1 MNRQQSRAQ
10 FERSRRSIP
19 GGVNSPARA
28 FGAVG
33 GEPPFIDRG
42 EGPYLYDVDG
52 NRYLDYVGSWG
63 PLILGHAHPEVVAAV
78 ERALRKGTS
87 FGAPTEAESELAE
100 MVIEAV
106 PSVERVRM
114 VSSGTEA
121 TMSAIRLARGFTR
134 RDRIVKFAGC
144 YHGHVDSLL
153 VKAGSGAMTHGN
165 PSSPGVP
172 IGSTNDTLVVEF
184 NDVAALEAAF
194 ANYPQLIACV
204 ILEPVVGNM
213 GVVLPEDAF
222 LEAIGELCRTNG
234 ALVIFDEVM
243 TGFRIQ
249 YGGVQARFLDLVKP
263 DLTTFGKILGGG
275 MPVGA
280 YGGRADVMDVV
291 SPVGPVYQ
299 AGTLS
304 GNPLAMACGIAT
316 LEILKRTNPYA
327 RLEAETTRLAQ
338 GLAAAATAAGVPHTV
353 AQIGSM
359 FTLFFNA
366 EPVINQTVAA
376 RSDTKRFAR
385 YFWGMLDRGVY
396 LPCSQFEANFVS
408 SVHTPEQIDQTLA
421 AAREVLSELSG

>member
-1 MNRQQSRAQ
+1 MNRERSRAQ
-10 FERSRRSIP
+10 FERARRSIP

-63 PLILGHAHPEVVAAV
+63 PLILGHAHPEVGAAV
-78 ERALRKGTS
+78 DQALRKGTS

-106 PSVERVRM
+106 PSVERIRM

-121 TMSAIRLARGFTR
+121 TMSAIRLARGFTK
-134 RDRIVKFAGC
+134 RDRIIKFAGC

-172 IGSTNDTLVVEF
+172 VGSTNDTIVVEF
-184 NDVAALEAAF
+184 NDVPALEATF
-194 ANYPQLIACV
+194 AAARGQIACV

-213 GVVLPEDAF
+213 GVVLPEPGF
-222 LEAIGELCRTNG
+222 LAAVQQLCRANG
-234 ALVIFDEVM
+234 ALLIFDEVM
-243 TGFRIQ
+243 TGFRLA
-249 YGGVQARFLDLVKP
+249 YGGAQARLGGATP

-280 YGGRADVMDVV
+280 YGGRADVMDCV

-316 LEILKRTNPYA
+316 LRILKRTNPYP
-327 RLEAETTRLAQ
+327 RLESETTRLAQ
-338 GLAAAATAAGVPHTV
+338 GLAAAASAAGVPHTV

-359 FTLFFNA
+359 FTLFFSG
-366 EPVINQTVAA
+366 EKVVNQTVAA
-376 RSDTKRFAR
+376 RCDTKQFAR
-385 YFWGMLDRGVY
+385 YFWGMLDRGIY

-408 SVHTPEQIDQTLA
+408 AAHTPEHIDQTIA
-421 AAREVLSELSG
+421 AAREVLAECRD

>member
-1 MNRQQSRAQ
+1 MKR
-10 FERSRRSIP
+10 ERSQEQFARARRVIP

-78 ERALRKGTS
+78 EQTLRKGTS

-106 PSVERVRM
+106 PSVERIRF

-121 TMSAIRLARGFTR
+121 TMSAIRVARGFTK
-134 RDRIVKFAGC
+134 RDKIIKFAGC

-172 IGSTNDTLVVEF
+172 VGSTNDTVVVEF
-184 NDVAALEAAF
+184 NDVPGLEAAF
-194 ANYPQLIACV
+194 AAARGQIACV

-213 GVVLPEDAF
+213 GVVLPEDNF
-222 LEAIGELCRTNG
+222 LKALGELCRTNG

-243 TGFRIQ
+243 TGFRIE
-249 YGGVQARFLDLVKP
+249 YGGVQRRFLDLVKP

-316 LEILKRTNPYA
+316 LKVLKREMPYTRIGSETF
-327 RLEAETTRLAQ
+327 RLVR
-338 GLAAAATAAGVPHTV
+338 GLKDAATAAGIPHSV
-353 AQIGSM
+353 AFVGSM
-359 FTLFFNA
+359 FTLFFNP
-366 EPVINQTVAA
+366 EKVVNQTIAG

-385 YFWGMLDRGVY
+385 YFWGMLDRGFY

-408 SVHTPEQIDQTLA
+408 VVHTPAMIDQTIA
-421 AAREVLSELSG
+421 AAREVLSELCG

>member
-1 MNRQQSRAQ
+1 MNRERSRAQ
-10 FERSRRSIP
+10 FERARRSIP

-42 EGPYLYDVDG
+42 QGPFLYDVDG
-52 NRYLDYVGSWG
+52 NRYLDYIGSWG

-78 ERALRKGTS
+78 EQALHKGTS

-106 PSVERVRM
+106 PSVERIRM

-121 TMSAIRLARGFTR
+121 TMSAIRLARGFTK
-134 RDRIVKFAGC
+134 RDRIIKFAGC

-172 IGSTNDTLVVEF
+172 VGSTNDTIVVEF
-184 NDVAALEAAF
+184 NDVPALEATF
-194 ANYPQLIACV
+194 AAARGQIACV

-213 GVVLPEDAF
+213 GVVLPEPGF
-222 LEAIGELCRTNG
+222 LEAVQQVCRTNG
-234 ALVIFDEVM
+234 ALLIFDEVM
-243 TGFRIQ
+243 TGFRLA
-249 YGGVQARFLDLVKP
+249 YGGAQARLGGTTP

-280 YGGRADVMDVV
+280 YGGRADVMDCV

-316 LEILKRTNPYA
+316 LRILKRTNPYP
-327 RLEAETTRLAQ
+327 RLESETIRLAQ
-338 GLAAAATAAGVPHTV
+338 GLAAAASAAGVPHTV

-359 FTLFFNA
+359 FTLFFSG
-366 EPVINQTVAA
+366 EKVVNQTVAA
-376 RSDTKRFAR
+376 RCDTKQFAR
-385 YFWGMLDRGVY
+385 YFWGMLDRGIY

-408 SVHTPEQIDQTLA
+408 AAHTPEHIDQTLA
-421 AAREVLSELSG
+421 AAREVLVECRG